1 VGGLGCLD
9 HGFIPLHQICQYV
22 VVVVVVGVPVSG
34 IHRRDA
40 ATDKNSVRNRPLES
54 GSGLQDRQEIRVLTG
69 QALNRVFVTTSSVR
83 MHRTMCH
90 RDLRGSETM
99 SQPSSQPSGT
109 PTADDI
115 LDALDPE
122 QRQVAVSSS
131 GPMCVLAGAGTGKTR
146 AITHRIAYGVL
157 SGAYQPQRVLA
168 VTFTARAAGEMRTR
182 LRDLGVPGVQARTFH
197 AAALR
202 QLHYFWPQ
210 AIGGGAPEVLPHKAS
225 VVAEA
230 CSRLHLQVDRVVVR
244 DLAAEVEWAKVS
256 MLTPET
262 YAAAA
267 RRAGRDPAGFDDT
280 AMARVLQTYEEVKA
294 DRGVID
300 FEDVLLLTVGILA
313 ERNDI
318 ARVVRSQYR
327 HVVVDEYQDVNAL
340 QQRLLDLWV
349 GERDDVCVVGDPA
362 QTIYSF
368 TGATPRHLLEFP
380 RRYPHAQVIQL
391 VRNYR
396 STPQIVALANLLV
409 RVGHGQ
415 AGTARAHPLQLR
427 AQGQGGP
434 PPRLTAYG
442 DDPAEATGVATAIK
456 DLVIRGTPASQI
468 AVLFRINAQSEA
480 LESALADAD
489 VAYLVRGG
497 ERFFARK
504 EVRGAILLMRGA
516 ARADDGAKPLGELV
530 RDVIAGA
537 GWTQRAPTAG
547 GATRDRWE
555 SLQALVGLA
564 DDFVAGHPPARLPDL
579 VRELDE
585 RSAAQHAPTVEGVT
599 LASLHAAKGLE
610 WDCVFLV
617 GCSDGLIPISMAEGP
632 EAIEE
637 ERRLM
642 YVGLTRAR
650 RELRLSWSGAR
661 NPGGRA
667 SRRPSRFLDGA
678 ASILGDGV
686 RSPTRATGA
695 GGRAAKPAKAA
706 RQSRCR
712 GCGKDLVTAAT
723 RKVGRCQECPPTYD
737 EETFEALRGW
747 RLAVA
752 GEAKVPAYVVFTD
765 ATLTAIAEKRPGSP
779 GELARIS
786 GVGALKL
793 ERYGKDVLAILGG
806 AEPFETVQNP
816 AAATNA
822 ANHNPSSSP

>member
-1 VGGLGCLD
+1 MSL
-9 HGFIPLHQICQYV
+9 
-22 VVVVVVGVPVSG
+22 VP
-34 IHRRDA
+34 
-40 ATDKNSVRNRPLES
+40 
-54 GSGLQDRQEIRVLTG
+54 RQPIG
-69 QALNRVFVTTSSVR
+69 N
-83 MHRTMCH
+83 
-90 RDLRGSETM
+90 
-99 SQPSSQPSGT
+99 
-109 PTADDI
+109 PTADEV

-122 QRQVAVSSS
+122 QRQVASSPG

-182 LRDLGVPGVQARTFH
+182 LRELGVPGVQTRTFH

-210 AIGGGAPEVLPHKAS
+210 AIGGASPEVLPHKAS

-230 CSRLHLQVDRVVVR
+230 GSRLRLQLDRAAVR

-267 RRAGRDPAGFDDT
+267 ARAGRSPAGLDAT
-280 AMARVLQTYEEVKA
+280 AMARLLQTYEEVKTE
-294 DRGVID
+294 RGVID
-300 FEDVLLLTVGILA
+300 FEDVLLLTVGILV
-313 ERNDI
+313 ERADV
-318 ARVVRSQYR
+318 ARAVRSQYR
-327 HVVVDEYQDVNAL
+327 HFVVDEYQDVNAL

-349 GERDDVCVVGDPA
+349 GERDDICVVGDAA

-380 RRYPHAQVIQL
+380 RRYPQSQVVQL

-396 STPQIVALANLLV
+396 STPQIVALANILV

-415 AGTARAHPLQLR
+415 PGVPPTEVLQLR
-427 AQGQGGP
+427 AQGSDGP
-434 PPRLTAYG
+434 SPSLTAYS
-442 DDPAEATGVATAIK
+442 DDATEATGVAAAIK
-456 DLVIRGTPASQI
+456 ALVTRGTPASQI
-468 AVLFRINAQSEA
+468 AVLFRTNAQSEA
-480 LESALADAD
+480 YESALADAE

-516 ARADDGAKPLGELV
+516 ARGDDGSKPLGELA

-537 GWTQRAPTAG
+537 GWTHRAPTSG
-547 GATRDRWE
+547 GAIRDRWE
-555 SLQALVGLA
+555 SLQALAVLA
-564 DDFVAGHPPARLPDL
+564 DNFVAVQPSARLTDL
-579 VRELDE
+579 VAELDE
-585 RSAAQHAPTVEGVT
+585 RARAQHAPTVEGVT

-632 EAIEE
+632 EAIQE
-637 ERRLM
+637 ERRLL

-650 RELRLSWSGAR
+650 RELRLSWAGAR

-667 SRRPSRFLDGA
+667 GRRPSRFLDETTG
-678 ASILGDGV
+678 ILGDGARSSV
-686 RSPTRATGA
+686 RADGTAA
-695 GGRAAKPAKAA
+695 GRAPR
-706 RQSRCR
+706 RQKVAQRSTCR
-712 GCGKDLVTAAT
+712 GCGNNLETAAT

-737 EETFEALRGW
+737 EETFEALLAW
-747 RLAVA
+747 RLVVA
-752 GEAKVPAYVVFTD
+752 GDAKVPAYVVFTD
-765 ATLTAIAEKRPGSP
+765 ATLTAIAERRPASSAA
-779 GELARIS
+779 LARIS
-786 GVGALKL
+786 GVGARKI
-793 ERYGKDVLAILGG
+793 ERYGDDVLAVLAGRG
-806 AEPFETVQNP
+806 PRAVDEQPS
-816 AAATNA
+816 AATELA
-822 ANHNPSSSP
+822 DSGSTSGRSSGRGI